1 MNFILCL
8 NFGKLFKLKF
18 NLSGIALFPALAIPL
33 ITSNYMFGAL
43 QTAKTIIEYEET
55 GLSNHDLLL
64 ATKKPGAWRMK
75 YENYKLKVLYDQG
88 MKTGDKQT
96 LKLFL
101 SESEKFLQFAPFIHL
116 FRSMETVYRS
126 MGEFEEADAIRK
138 RAEHIYPTQY
148 QKIYGKNK

>member
-1 MNFILCL
+1 ML
-8 NFGKLFKLKF
+8 KLKF

-75 YENYKLKVLYDQG
+75 HENYKLKVLYDQG
-88 MKTGDKQT
+88 MRTGDKQT

-116 FRSMETVYRS
+116 SVVWKQCINQWVNLKKLMRYEKEQSISIQRSIKRYMERISNVENVR
-126 MGEFEEADAIRK
+126 
-138 RAEHIYPTQY
+138 H
-148 QKIYGKNK
+148 KIN